1 MPGSGSRSSGWVAFA
16 GWLLIVLGAVDVLE
30 GVIAV
35 ARQHYYVL
43 TPTQIIVFDLK
54 TWGWVTLIWG
64 VVIALA
70 GFGVLTGHAVA
81 RWFAIVI
88 ASVNVIEQLG
98 FVGSFGVPAVGTHL
112 DSAQRGRDLRADRTL
127 GPGPAR
133 RLTARPE
140 QSARCSRY
148 RPAAGAP
155 ALVQPDRH
163 GRRAWN

>member
-98 FVGSFGVPAVGTHL
+98 FVGSSAYPLWALTSIALSGVVIYALIVRWDQG
-112 DSAQRGRDLRADRTL
+112 Q
-127 GPGPAR
+127 
-133 RLTARPE
+133 
-140 QSARCSRY
+140 
-148 RPAAGAP
+148 PAA
-155 ALVQPDRH
+155 
-163 GRRAWN
+163 

>member
-1 MPGSGSRSSGWVAFA
+1 MPVSGSRSSGWVAFA

-43 TPTQIIVFDLK
+43 TPTQIVVFDLK

-98 FVGSFGVPAVGTHL
+98 FVGSSAYPLWALTSIALSGVVIYALIVRWDEGQL
-112 DSAQRGRDLRADRTL
+112 
-127 GPGPAR
+127 
-133 RLTARPE
+133 
-140 QSARCSRY
+140 
-148 RPAAGAP
+148 AA
-155 ALVQPDRH
+155 
-163 GRRAWN
+163 

>member
-1 MPGSGSRSSGWVAFA
+1 MTGNSSRSSGWVAFA

-43 TPTQIIVFDLK
+43 TPTQIVVFDLK

-64 VVIALA
+64 AVIALA
-70 GFGVLTGHAVA
+70 GVGVLTRHAVA

-98 FVGSFGVPAVGTHL
+98 FVGSSAYPLWALTSIALSGVVIYSLIVRWDEG
-112 DSAQRGRDLRADRTL
+112 Q
-127 GPGPAR
+127 
-133 RLTARPE
+133 
-140 QSARCSRY
+140 
-148 RPAAGAP
+148 PAA
-155 ALVQPDRH
+155 
-163 GRRAWN
+163 

>member
-1 MPGSGSRSSGWVAFA
+1 MTGNSSRSSGWVAFA

-43 TPTQIIVFDLK
+43 TPTQIVVFDLK

-64 VVIALA
+64 AVIALA
-70 GFGVLTGHAVA
+70 GVGVLTRHAVA

-98 FVGSFGVPAVGTHL
+98 FVGSSAYPLWALTSIALSGVVIYSLIVRWDEG
-112 DSAQRGRDLRADRTL
+112 
-127 GPGPAR
+127 
-133 RLTARPE
+133 
-140 QSARCSRY
+140 
-148 RPAAGAP
+148 
-155 ALVQPDRH
+155 QPV
-163 GRRAWN
+163 A

>member
-43 TPTQIIVFDLK
+43 TPTQIVVFDLK

-64 VVIALA
+64 ALIALA

-88 ASVNVIEQLG
+88 ASINVIEQLA
-98 FVGSFGVPAVGTHL
+98 FVGSSAWPLWALTSIALSGVVIYALIVRWDEGPPAV
-112 DSAQRGRDLRADRTL
+112 
-127 GPGPAR
+127 
-133 RLTARPE
+133 
-140 QSARCSRY
+140 
-148 RPAAGAP
+148 
-155 ALVQPDRH
+155 
-163 GRRAWN
+163 